1 LVSSFFV
8 CPSFRA
14 QLPVWETFLYPVI
27 GAQKLKSRLH

>member
-14 QLPVWETFLYPVI
+14 QLPVWETFPYPVI
-27 GAQKLKSRLH
+27 AAQKLKPHLH